1 VAVRTLPSSLP
12 LSSPFIGDLDART
25 SHWLDVLRCHKL
37 SINDSVDLALSRL
50 DSSLVTTMTPA
61 FLLHQGKTRWP
72 GPLSEAPHSAAL
84 LWVHACL
91 ACVPPSVSA
100 LASLPCHLGFTAL
113 SSRATVFLS
122 HNARDPS
129 TTALNR
135 FGVIP
140 ISLHHR
146 SNSIWGWSVLLPPQ
160 QFDLDFHPQ
169 SNSDRGV
176 S

>member
-1 VAVRTLPSSLP
+1 MPPLSSPVALLLLGVPSASTMAAPSTFPQSPETAAIKATVAVRTLPSSLP

-100 LASLPCHLGFTAL
+100 LASLPCRLGQ
-113 SSRATVFLS
+113 
-122 HNARDPS
+122 PS
-129 TTALNR
+129 FCHTML
-135 FGVIP
+135 VIP
-140 ISLHHR
+140 
-146 SNSIWGWSVLLPPQ
+146 PPQ
-160 QFDLDFHPQ
+160 L
-169 SNSDRGV
+169 
-176 S
+176 